1 MLSNEVKLNQAIYIQ
16 SHSCKYFENE
26 THFLFLFYFL
36 PPLFFPLH
44 KQWFALFIPYPKKG
58 TLFIL
63 STFLLQVHKVH
74 NCTYFLTWK
83 IDGPLA
89 D

>member
-1 MLSNEVKLNQAIYIQ
+1 MLSNDVKLNQATYIQ

-26 THFLFLFYFL
+26 TPLPISFSFL

-44 KQWFALFIPYPKKG
+44 KQWFALLIPFPKKG

-63 STFLLQVHKVH
+63 STFLLEVLKVH
-74 NCTYFLTWK
+74 NCTYFLT
-83 IDGPLA
+83 
-89 D
+89 